1 MAEEG
6 TPGMCW
12 KVPGLGTP
20 DCSASHAGSTCAGRV
35 EEGGGFSA
43 DQFGL
48 PRPGGDWAKL
58 RAEGAA
64 ATDPRVRELRAV
76 GERAGHRAFSGGA
89 GDAYS

>member
-1 MAEEG
+1 
-6 TPGMCW
+6 MCW

-20 DCSASHAGSTCAGRV
+20 DCSASHPGSTCAGRV

-48 PRPGGDWAKL
+48 TRPGAVAGGAGGYWARL
-58 RAEGAA
+58 RAKGAA